1 MSVQTVTQ
9 PFPASEIPAGALNH
23 HFVIAAQVGLIGG
36 VVALLMCLEGMV
48 EVLATR
54 DIIGRVI
61 SAGPALVLLSFI
73 FSGSFAVAR
82 TGLATRSPA
91 TAFLVALIAGL
102 VDSAMVAA
110 LLVIYGAL
118 PQMRTVFV
126 NSTPAMIKLMTFG
139 QPLEVGI
146 PLLLALGALLG
157 ALPAAFRLLP
167 SVVARS
173 LISAAAALFLIAL
186 LQELVKVTA
195 QSWKPLGALTSLL
208 FAENGFTTNGAVGLF
223 ILIFVISLVWSTRG
237 KEFRAGYAQLPAVQ
251 RRAVSWGANAV
262 LVIILLAL
270 PAILGLFF
278 SEVLV
283 NTGLYVLMAL
293 GLNIVVGFAG
303 LLDLGYAA
311 FFAIGA
317 YTMGVL
323 TSSEFI
329 YHIGWTF
336 WEALPVSVLA
346 AITAGVLL
354 GIPVLRI
361 RGDYLA
367 IVTLGFGEI
376 IRLLATSDLLKP
388 WLGDGLGLHG
398 IPKPIVPGAGELS
411 DSPHL
416 YYLVLAG
423 CLLVLFVARR
433 MKNSRV
439 GRAWI
444 AVREDEDVAQAMGI
458 DTVTTKLLAFAM
470 GAAFGGLSGAIF
482 ASKLQTIYP
491 TSFSILVSINV
502 LSVIIIGGMGS
513 IPGVVVGALA
523 LVGLPELLREFS
535 DFRLM
540 LYGAVLV
547 LMMLVRPEGLLP
559 EARRKEEMEEARVEG
574 SEEVLL
580 DVRAD

>member
-1 MSVQTVTQ
+1 MSVQTLTRSS
-9 PFPASEIPAGALNH
+9 PAAAARAGSLNH
-23 HFVIAAQVGLIGG
+23 SLVVAAQIGLIGG

-48 EVLATR
+48 EVLAAR
-54 DIIGRVI
+54 DIVGGII
-61 SAGPALVLLSFI
+61 AAGPALVLITFILSGQLALARAHVSAR
-73 FSGSFAVAR
+73 SGTAVMA
-82 TGLATRSPA
+82 GL
-91 TAFLVALIAGL
+91 VAGL

-110 LLVIYGAL
+110 LLLAYGAL
-118 PQMRTVFV
+118 PQMRNIFV
-126 NSTPAMIKLMTFG
+126 NTTPAMIKLLTFG

-157 ALPAAFRLLP
+157 ALPGVLRFLP
-167 SVVARS
+167 AVVARS
-173 LISAAAALFLIAL
+173 LIIAAAALYLIAL
-186 LQELVKVTA
+186 LQELLRVTA
-195 QSWKPLGALTSLL
+195 QNWKPLAALTSLVL
-208 FAENGFTTNGAVGLF
+208 AENGFTTRGAIGLF
-223 ILIFVISLVWSTRG
+223 VLIFAISLIRSTRG
-237 KEFRAGYAQLPAVQ
+237 EQIRDGYSRLPALQ
-251 RRAVSWGANAV
+251 RRALTWGAFAV
-262 LVIILLAL
+262 LVAFLLAL

-283 NTGLYVLMAL
+283 NTGLFVLMAL

-323 TSSEFI
+323 TSSEFV
-329 YHIGWTF
+329 YHIGWNF
-336 WEALPVSVLA
+336 WEALPVAVLA
-346 AITAGVLL
+346 AMMAGVLL

-398 IPKPIVPGAGELS
+398 IPKPIIGSFEFTA
-411 DSPHL
+411 SPQL

-423 CLLVLFVARR
+423 CLLVFFVSRR
-433 MKNSRV
+433 VKNSRI

-458 DTVTTKLLAFAM
+458 DTVRTKLLAFGM

-491 TSFSILVSINV
+491 TSFNLLVSINV

-513 IPGVVVGALA
+513 VPGVLVGALA

-559 EARRKEEMEEARVEG
+559 EARRKEEMEEAR
-574 SEEVLL
+574 EEATEEALVA
-580 DVRAD
+580 VRAD

>member
-9 PFPASEIPAGALNH
+9 PFPAAETRAAWLNH
-23 HFVIAAQVGLIGG
+23 NLVIAVQVGLIGG

-48 EVLATR
+48 EVLAIR
-54 DIIGRVI
+54 DIVGGII
-61 SAGPALVLLSFI
+61 SAGPGLVLITFILSGQLALARAHVSAR
-73 FSGSFAVAR
+73 SGTAVMV
-82 TGLATRSPA
+82 GL
-91 TAFLVALIAGL
+91 VAGL

-110 LLVIYGAL
+110 LLLAYGAL
-118 PQMRTVFV
+118 PQLRSIFV
-126 NSTPAMIKLMTFG
+126 NTTPAMIKLLTFG
-139 QPLEVGI
+139 QPLQVGI
-146 PLLLALGALLG
+146 PLLLVLGALLG
-157 ALPAAFRLLP
+157 ALPAALRFLP
-167 SVVARS
+167 PVVARS
-173 LISAAAALFLIAL
+173 LIIAAAALYLIAL
-186 LQELVKVTA
+186 LQELIRVTA
-195 QSWKPLGALTSLL
+195 QNWKPLAALTSLAL
-208 FAENGFTTNGAVGLF
+208 AENGFTTRGAVGLF
-223 ILIFVISLVWSTRG
+223 VLIFAISLIRSTRG
-237 KEFRAGYAQLPAVQ
+237 EQIRGSYSRMPAVQ
-251 RRAVSWGANAV
+251 RQALTFGAAAV
-262 LVIILLAL
+262 LVAFLLAL

-283 NTGLYVLMAL
+283 NTGLYLLMGL

-329 YHIGWTF
+329 YHIGWNF
-336 WEALPVSVLA
+336 WEALPVAVLA

-423 CLLVLFVARR
+423 CLLVFFVSRR
-433 MKNSRV
+433 VKNSRI

-458 DTVTTKLLAFAM
+458 DTVKTKLLAFGM

-491 TSFSILVSINV
+491 TSFNLLVSINV

-513 IPGVVVGALA
+513 IPGVIVGALA

-540 LYGAVLV
+540 FYGAALV

-559 EARRKEEMEEARVEG
+559 EARRKEEMEEAREEATEEALVE
-574 SEEVLL
+574 
-580 DVRAD
+580 VRAD

>member
-1 MSVQTVTQ
+1 MSAQTITQ
-9 PFPASEIPAGALNH
+9 PFPAAATRTASLNH
-23 HFVIAAQVGLIGG
+23 NLVTAFQIGLIGG

-48 EVLATR
+48 EVLAVR
-54 DIIGRVI
+54 DIIGGI
-61 SAGPALVLLSFI
+61 ITAGPVLVLITFYV
-73 FSGSFAVAR
+73 SGQ
-82 TGLATRSPA
+82 LALRRANVPTRSGA
-91 TAFLVALIAGL
+91 EVVVGLVAGL
-102 VDSAMVAA
+102 VDSAMVAG
-110 LLVIYGAL
+110 LLLIYLAL
-118 PQMRTVFV
+118 PGIRNIFV
-126 NSTPAMIKLMTFG
+126 NTSPAMIKLLTFG
-139 QPLEVGI
+139 QPLQTGI
-146 PLLLALGALLG
+146 PLLLGLGALLG
-157 ALPAAFRLLP
+157 ALPALLHFLP
-167 SVVARS
+167 SAIGRN
-173 LISAAAALFLIAL
+173 LIIAAGTLFLIGL
-186 LQELVKVTA
+186 LQDLVKVTA
-195 QSWKPLGALTSLL
+195 QNVKALSALTSLVL
-208 FAENGFTTNGAVGLF
+208 AENGFTTSGAVVLF
-223 ILIFVISLVWSTRG
+223 VLIFAIALIASTRG
-237 KEFRAGYAQLPAVQ
+237 TQIRGGFRELPATQ
-251 RRAVSWGANAV
+251 RRAFTFGSLAV
-262 LVIILLAL
+262 LVAFLLTL
-270 PAILGLFF
+270 PQILGLFF

-329 YHIGWTF
+329 YHIGWNF

-346 AITAGVLL
+346 AIIAGVLL

-398 IPKPIVPGAGELS
+398 IPKPIVPVAGELL

-423 CLLVLFVARR
+423 CLLVFFVARR
-433 MKNSRV
+433 MKNSRL

-444 AVREDEDVAQAMGI
+444 AVREDEDVAQSMGI
-458 DTVTTKLLAFAM
+458 DTVRTKLLAFAM

-491 TSFSILVSINV
+491 TSFNLLVSINV

-513 IPGVVVGALA
+513 IPGVIVGALA
-523 LVGLPELLREFS
+523 LVGIPELLREFS

-559 EARRKEEMEEARVEG
+559 EARRREEMEEAR
-574 SEEVLL
+574 EEATEEAMPT
-580 DVRAD
+580 VRAD

>member
-1 MSVQTVTQ
+1 MSVQTVSQ
-9 PFPASEIPAGALNH
+9 SYPAAVAPTASLNH
-23 HFVIAAQVGLIGG
+23 NLVVAIQIGLIGG
-36 VVALLMCLEGMV
+36 LVALLLSLEGMV
-48 EVLATR
+48 EVLAIR
-54 DIIGRVI
+54 GIIGGVI
-61 SAGPALVLLSFI
+61 SAGPAIILITFILSGHVASTRAHGPTP
-73 FSGSFAVAR
+73 SGAAV
-82 TGLATRSPA
+82 
-91 TAFLVALIAGL
+91 LVAMVAGL
-102 VDSAMVAA
+102 VNSALVAA
-110 LLVIYGAL
+110 LILFFAAM
-118 PQMRTVFV
+118 PQIRNIFV
-126 NSTPAMIKLMTFG
+126 NTTPALIKLMTFG
-139 QPLEVGI
+139 NTLDVGI

-157 ALPAAFRLLP
+157 AFPAVLRFLP
-167 SVVARS
+167 SVVARGLLLAGAS
-173 LISAAAALFLIAL
+173 LFLIAL
-186 LQELVKVTA
+186 LQELLRVTA
-195 QSWKPLGALTSLL
+195 QNWGPLASLTSLL
-208 FAENGFTTNGAVGLF
+208 LAENGFTTNGALALF
-223 ILIFVISLVWSTRG
+223 VLIFAASSIWSIRG
-237 KEFRAGYAQLPAVQ
+237 AQIRTGYRRLPALQQ
-251 RRAVSWGANAV
+251 RALSFGTLAV
-262 LVIILLAL
+262 LVVFLLVL
-270 PAILGLFF
+270 PRILGLFF

-283 NTGLYVLMAL
+283 NTGLFILMAL

-303 LLDLGYAA
+303 LLDLGYVA

-323 TSSEFI
+323 TSTEFV
-329 YHIGWTF
+329 YHIQWSF
-336 WEALPVSVLA
+336 WEALPVAVLA
-346 AITAGVLL
+346 AIAAGVLL

-398 IPKPIVPGAGELS
+398 IPKPIIGSLEFTA
-411 DSPHL
+411 SPQL

-423 CLLVLFVARR
+423 CLLVFFVSRR
-433 MKNSRV
+433 VKNSRI

-458 DTVTTKLLAFAM
+458 DTVKTKLLAFGM

-491 TSFSILVSINV
+491 TSFNLLISINV

-513 IPGVVVGALA
+513 IPGVLVGALA

-547 LMMLVRPEGLLP
+547 VMMLLRPEGLLP
-559 EARRKEEMEEARVEG
+559 EARRKEEMEEAREEG

>member
-9 PFPASEIPAGALNH
+9 RFAAAETRAGSLNH
-23 HFVIAAQVGLIGG
+23 SLVAAVQIGLIGG

-48 EVLATR
+48 EVLAAR
-54 DIIGRVI
+54 ELIAGII
-61 SAGPALVLLSFI
+61 SAGPALVLITFYLSGQLALSRPQL
-73 FSGSFAVAR
+73 SGHSAKAVMV
-82 TGLATRSPA
+82 GL
-91 TAFLVALIAGL
+91 VAGL
-102 VDSAMVAA
+102 VDSAMVATLI
-110 LLVIYGAL
+110 LLYGAL
-118 PQMRTVFV
+118 PGMRSIFV
-126 NSTPAMIKLMTFG
+126 NTSPAMVKLLTFG
-139 QPLEVGI
+139 QPLPVGI
-146 PLLLALGALLG
+146 PLLLVLGAILG
-157 ALPAAFRLLP
+157 AIPALLRFIP
-167 SVVARS
+167 SAVARS
-173 LISAAAALFLIAL
+173 LILAAAALFMIGL
-186 LQELVKVTA
+186 LQDLVKTTA
-195 QSWKPLGALTSLL
+195 QNLKALSPLISFL
-208 FAENGFTTNGAVGLF
+208 FAQNGFTTRGAVTLLV
-223 ILIFVISLVWSTRG
+223 LIFAISLGWSTRG
-237 KEFRAGYAQLPAVQ
+237 MEIRTGYRRLPAVQ
-251 RRAVSWGANAV
+251 RRTLTWVALAV
-262 LVIILLAL
+262 LVAFLLAL
-270 PAILGLFF
+270 PALLGLFF

-283 NTGLYVLMAL
+283 NTGIYVMMAL

-323 TSSEFI
+323 TSSEFV

-398 IPKPIVPGAGELS
+398 IPKPIVPLAGELF

-416 YYLVLAG
+416 YYLVLLG
-423 CLLVLFVARR
+423 CLLVFFVSRR
-433 MKNSRV
+433 VKNSRL

-458 DTVTTKLLAFAM
+458 DTVKTKLFAFGM

-491 TSFSILVSINV
+491 TSFNLLVSINV
-502 LSVIIIGGMGS
+502 LAVIIIGGMGS

-523 LVGLPELLREFS
+523 LVGIPELLREFS

-559 EARRKEEMEEARVEG
+559 EARRREEMEEAREEA
-574 SEEVLL
+574 SEEAMPV
-580 DVRAD
+580 VRVE

>member
-1 MSVQTVTQ
+1 MSVQTATQ
-9 PFPASEIPAGALNH
+9 PFAAAETRAGSLNH
-23 HFVIAAQVGLIGG
+23 HLVIAVQVGLIGG
-36 VVALLMCLEGMV
+36 VVAVLMCLEGMV
-48 EVLATR
+48 EVLAIR
-54 DIIGRVI
+54 DIVGGVI
-61 SAGPALVLLSFI
+61 AAGPALILITFILSGQLALARAHVSAH
-73 FSGSFAVAR
+73 SGTAVMV
-82 TGLATRSPA
+82 GL
-91 TAFLVALIAGL
+91 VAGL
-102 VDSAMVAA
+102 VDSAMVAS
-110 LLVIYGAL
+110 LLLAYGAL

-126 NSTPAMIKLMTFG
+126 NTTPAMIKLLTFG

-146 PLLLALGALLG
+146 PLLFALGAILG
-157 ALPAAFRLLP
+157 ALPAALRFLP

-173 LISAAAALFLIAL
+173 LIIAAAALYLIAL
-186 LQELVKVTA
+186 LQELLRVTA
-195 QSWKPLGALTSLL
+195 QNWKPLAALTSSVL
-208 FAENGFTTNGAVGLF
+208 AENGFTTRGAVALF
-223 ILIFVISLVWSTRG
+223 VLIFAISLIRSARG
-237 KEFRAGYAQLPAVQ
+237 EQIRGSYSRLPALQ
-251 RRAVSWGANAV
+251 RRALTWSAV
-262 LVIILLAL
+262 AVMIAFLLAL

-283 NTGLYVLMAL
+283 NTGLFVLMAL

-323 TSSEFI
+323 TSSEFV
-329 YHIGWTF
+329 YHIGWNF
-336 WEALPVSVLA
+336 WEALPVAVLA
-346 AITAGVLL
+346 AMTAGVLL

-398 IPKPIVPGAGELS
+398 IPKPIIGSFEFTA
-411 DSPHL
+411 SPQL

-423 CLLVLFVARR
+423 CLLVFLVSRR
-433 MKNSRV
+433 VKNSRI

-458 DTVTTKLLAFAM
+458 DTVRTKLLAFGM

-491 TSFSILVSINV
+491 TSFNLLVSINV

-513 IPGVVVGALA
+513 VPGVLVGALA

-559 EARRKEEMEEARVEG
+559 EARRKEEMEEAREEV
-574 SEEVLL
+574 SEEALVE
-580 DVRAD
+580 VRAD

>member
-9 PFPASEIPAGALNH
+9 PLVGAETRAGSLNH
-23 HFVIAAQVGLIGG
+23 SLVVAVQVGLIGG

-48 EVLATR
+48 ELLAAR
-54 DIIGRVI
+54 EIIAGII
-61 SAGPALVLLSFI
+61 SAGPILVLITFYVSGTLALSR
-73 FSGSFAVAR
+73 AHVP
-82 TGLATRSPA
+82 TRSG
-91 TAFLVALIAGL
+91 TAVMVGLVAGL
-102 VDSAMVAA
+102 VDSATVGA
-110 LLVIYGAL
+110 LILLYGAL
-118 PQMRTVFV
+118 PGMRSIFV
-126 NSTPAMIKLMTFG
+126 NTTPAMIKLLTFG
-139 QPLEVGI
+139 QPLPIGI
-146 PLLLALGALLG
+146 PILLALGAILG
-157 ALPAAFRLLP
+157 ALPALLRFIP
-167 SVVARS
+167 AIVARS
-173 LISAAAALFLIAL
+173 LITSVAALFLIGL
-186 LQELVKVTA
+186 LQDLVKVTA
-195 QSWKPLGALTSLL
+195 QNLKALSGLISFL
-208 FAENGFTTNGAVGLF
+208 FSQNGFTTRGAITLF
-223 ILIFVISLVWSTRG
+223 VLILVISLGWSARG
-237 KEFRAGYAQLPAVQ
+237 SEIRAGYRRLPAVQ
-251 RRAVSWGANAV
+251 RRVYTWGALIV
-262 LVIILLAL
+262 LIAFLLAL
-270 PAILGLFF
+270 PALLGLFF

-329 YHIGWTF
+329 YHIGWSF

-346 AITAGVLL
+346 ALTAGVLL

-376 IRLLATSDLLKP
+376 IRLLATSDVLKP

-398 IPKPIVPGAGELS
+398 IPKPIVPWAGELS

-423 CLLVLFVARR
+423 CLLVFFVARR
-433 MKNSRV
+433 VKNSRL

-458 DTVTTKLLAFAM
+458 DTVRAKLLAFGM

-491 TSFSILVSINV
+491 TSFNLLVSINV
-502 LSVIIIGGMGS
+502 LAVIIIGGMGS

-523 LVGLPELLREFS
+523 LVGIPELLREFS

-559 EARRKEEMEEARVEG
+559 EARRREEMEEAREEATEEAMPVVRVE
-574 SEEVLL
+574 
-580 DVRAD
+580 

>member
-1 MSVQTVTQ
+1 MSVQTVAQ
-9 PFPASEIPAGALNH
+9 PFVAAETRAGPLNH
-23 HFVIAAQVGLIGG
+23 SLITAVQIGLIGG
-36 VVALLMCLEGMV
+36 LVALLMCLEGMV
-48 EVLATR
+48 EVLGAR
-54 DIIGRVI
+54 EMIAGII
-61 SAGPALVLLSFI
+61 SAGPALVLITFYVSGQLALSRVHVSDR
-73 FSGSFAVAR
+73 SGTAVMV
-82 TGLATRSPA
+82 G
-91 TAFLVALIAGL
+91 LIAGL
-102 VDSAMVAA
+102 VDSAMVAGLI
-110 LLVIYGAL
+110 LLYGAL
-118 PQMRTVFV
+118 PGLRNIFV
-126 NSTPAMIKLMTFG
+126 NTTPAMAKLLTFG
-139 QPLEVGI
+139 QPLSMGI
-146 PLLLALGALLG
+146 PLLLALGAILG
-157 ALPAAFRLLP
+157 ALPALLRFIP
-167 SVVARS
+167 AVVARS
-173 LISAAAALFLIAL
+173 LITAAAALFLIAL
-186 LQELVKVTA
+186 LQDLVKVTA
-195 QSWKPLGALTSLL
+195 QNLKALAGLISFL
-208 FAENGFTTNGAVGLF
+208 FAQNGFTTRGVASLF
-223 ILIFVISLVWSTRG
+223 VLIFAASLVWSVRG
-237 KEFRAGYAQLPAVQ
+237 LQIRAGYRRLPAAQ
-251 RRAVSWGANAV
+251 RQGVTWGA
-262 LVIILLAL
+262 LVVFVAFLLAL
-270 PAILGLFF
+270 PALLGLFF

-329 YHIGWTF
+329 YHIGLNF
-336 WEALPVSVLA
+336 WEALPISVLA

-398 IPKPIVPGAGELS
+398 IPKPIVPAAGELS

-423 CLLVLFVARR
+423 CLLVFFVARR
-433 MKNSRV
+433 VKNSRL

-458 DTVTTKLLAFAM
+458 DTVRAKLLAFGM

-491 TSFSILVSINV
+491 TSFNLLVSINV
-502 LSVIIIGGMGS
+502 LAVIIIGGMGS

-523 LVGLPELLREFS
+523 LVGIPELLREFS

-559 EARRKEEMEEARVEG
+559 EARRREEMEEAR
-574 SEEVLL
+574 EEATEETMPI
-580 DVRAD
+580 VRLE

>member
-1 MSVQTVTQ
+1 MSVQTLTRSS
-9 PFPASEIPAGALNH
+9 PAAAARAGSLNH
-23 HFVIAAQVGLIGG
+23 SLVVAAQIGLIGG

-48 EVLATR
+48 EVLAAR
-54 DIIGRVI
+54 DIVGGII
-61 SAGPALVLLSFI
+61 AAGPALVLITFILSGQLALARAHVSAR
-73 FSGSFAVAR
+73 SGTAVMA
-82 TGLATRSPA
+82 GL
-91 TAFLVALIAGL
+91 VAGL

-110 LLVIYGAL
+110 LLLAYGAL
-118 PQMRTVFV
+118 PQMRNIFV
-126 NSTPAMIKLMTFG
+126 NTTPAMIKLLTFG

-157 ALPAAFRLLP
+157 ALPGVLRFLP
-167 SVVARS
+167 AVVARS
-173 LISAAAALFLIAL
+173 LIIAAAALYLIAL
-186 LQELVKVTA
+186 LQELLRVTA
-195 QSWKPLGALTSLL
+195 QNWKPLAALTSLVL
-208 FAENGFTTNGAVGLF
+208 AENGFTTRGAIGLF
-223 ILIFVISLVWSTRG
+223 VLIFAISLIRSTRG
-237 KEFRAGYAQLPAVQ
+237 EQIRDGYSRLPALQ
-251 RRAVSWGANAV
+251 RRALTWGAFAV
-262 LVIILLAL
+262 LVAFLLAL

-283 NTGLYVLMAL
+283 NTGLFVLMAL

-323 TSSEFI
+323 TSSEFV
-329 YHIGWTF
+329 YHIGWNF
-336 WEALPVSVLA
+336 WEALPVAVLA
-346 AITAGVLL
+346 AMMAGVLL

-398 IPKPIVPGAGELS
+398 IPKPIIGSFEFTA
-411 DSPHL
+411 SPQL

-423 CLLVLFVARR
+423 CLLVFFVSRR
-433 MKNSRV
+433 VKNSRI

-458 DTVTTKLLAFAM
+458 DTVRTKLLAFGM

-491 TSFSILVSINV
+491 TSFNLLVSINV

-513 IPGVVVGALA
+513 VPGVLVGALA

-559 EARRKEEMEEARVEG
+559 EARRKEEMEEAREEATEEALVE
-574 SEEVLL
+574 
-580 DVRAD
+580 VRAD

>member
-1 MSVQTVTQ
+1 MSVQTLTRSS
-9 PFPASEIPAGALNH
+9 PAAAARAGSLNH
-23 HFVIAAQVGLIGG
+23 SLVVAAQIGLIGG
-36 VVALLMCLEGMV
+36 VVAVLMCLEGMV
-48 EVLATR
+48 EVLAIR
-54 DIIGRVI
+54 EIVGSVI
-61 SAGPALVLLSFI
+61 AAGPALVLITFILSGQLALARAHVSAR
-73 FSGSFAVAR
+73 SGTAVMV
-82 TGLATRSPA
+82 GL
-91 TAFLVALIAGL
+91 VAGL

-110 LLVIYGAL
+110 LLLAYGAL
-118 PQMRTVFV
+118 PQMRNIFV
-126 NSTPAMIKLMTFG
+126 NTTPAMIKLLTFG

-157 ALPAAFRLLP
+157 ALPGVLRFLP
-167 SVVARS
+167 AVVARS
-173 LISAAAALFLIAL
+173 LIIAAAALFLIAL
-186 LQELVKVTA
+186 LQELLRVTA
-195 QSWKPLGALTSLL
+195 QNWKPLAALTSLVL
-208 FAENGFTTNGAVGLF
+208 AENGFTTRGAIGLF
-223 ILIFVISLVWSTRG
+223 VLIFAISLIRSTRG
-237 KEFRAGYAQLPAVQ
+237 EQIRDGYSRLPALQ
-251 RRAVSWGANAV
+251 RRALTWGAFAV
-262 LVIILLAL
+262 LVAFLLAL

-283 NTGLYVLMAL
+283 NTGLFVLMAL

-323 TSSEFI
+323 TSSEFV
-329 YHIGWTF
+329 YHIGWNF
-336 WEALPVSVLA
+336 WEALPVAVLA
-346 AITAGVLL
+346 AMMAGVLL

-398 IPKPIVPGAGELS
+398 IPKPIIGSFEFTA
-411 DSPHL
+411 SPQL

-423 CLLVLFVARR
+423 CLLVFFVSRR
-433 MKNSRV
+433 VKNSRI

-458 DTVTTKLLAFAM
+458 DTVRTKLLAFGM

-491 TSFSILVSINV
+491 TSFNLLVSINV

-513 IPGVVVGALA
+513 VPGVLVGALA

-559 EARRKEEMEEARVEG
+559 EARRKEEMEEAR
-574 SEEVLL
+574 EEATEEALVA
-580 DVRAD
+580 VRAD

>member
-1 MSVQTVTQ
+1 MSVQTVAQ
-9 PFPASEIPAGALNH
+9 PFTAAETRAGSLNH
-23 HFVIAAQVGLIGG
+23 HLVVAVQVGLIGG
-36 VVALLMCLEGMV
+36 GVALLMCLEGMV
-48 EVLATR
+48 EVLAAR
-54 DIIGRVI
+54 DIVGNII
-61 SAGPALVLLSFI
+61 AAGPALILITFMLSGQLALARAHVSAR
-73 FSGSFAVAR
+73 SGTAVMV
-82 TGLATRSPA
+82 GLA
-91 TAFLVALIAGL
+91 AGL

-110 LLVIYGAL
+110 LLLAYGGL
-118 PQMRTVFV
+118 PQMRSIFV
-126 NSTPAMIKLMTFG
+126 NTTPAMIKLLTFG
-139 QPLEVGI
+139 QPLQVGI
-146 PLLLALGALLG
+146 PLLLVLGALLG
-157 ALPAAFRLLP
+157 ALPAALRFIP
-167 SVVARS
+167 AVVARS
-173 LISAAAALFLIAL
+173 LVIAAAALFLIAL

-195 QSWKPLGALTSLL
+195 QNWKPLGALTSLL
-208 FAENGFTTNGAVGLF
+208 FAENGFTTRGAVGLF
-223 ILIFVISLVWSTRG
+223 VLIFAISLIWTVRG
-237 KEFRAGYAQLPAVQ
+237 KELRAGYARQPAVQ
-251 RRAVSWGANAV
+251 RRALTLGALAV
-262 LVIILLAL
+262 LVAFLLAL

-323 TSSEFI
+323 TSSEFV

-336 WEALPVSVLA
+336 WEALPVAVLA
-346 AITAGVLL
+346 AITAGVML

-398 IPKPIVPGAGELS
+398 IPKPIVPVVGELS

-423 CLLVLFVARR
+423 CLLVFFVARR

-491 TSFSILVSINV
+491 TSFNLLVSINV

-523 LVGLPELLREFS
+523 LVGIPELLREFS

-547 LMMLVRPEGLLP
+547 LMMLMRPEGLLP
-559 EARRKEEMEEARVEG
+559 EARRREEMEEAR
-574 SEEVLL
+574 EEATEETLVS
-580 DVRAD
+580 VRAD